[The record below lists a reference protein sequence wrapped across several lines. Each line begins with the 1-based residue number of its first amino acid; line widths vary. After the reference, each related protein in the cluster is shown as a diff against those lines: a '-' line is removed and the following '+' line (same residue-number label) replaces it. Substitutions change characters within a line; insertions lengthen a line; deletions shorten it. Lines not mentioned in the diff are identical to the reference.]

1 MITPEQHSAGATVQ
15 FESPFAGL
23 AVPSSH
29 GPLPADIL
37 EKWVLPLYFGLHEPH
52 VRAFLTLRLSE
63 ASDELITQLLSDLN
77 WRSKVTGAYLAALR
91 DRNSFSEHIGRL
103 LVRSDVCYASKAYC
117 LALAEFNNSAGN
129 QLLLD
134 YLDYYL
140 QQADLWFDQSHAMG
154 AVAYLDLKNG
164 TNHLGK
170 YLQLW
175 EVFTANKTNW
185 NLQRSIKSFEDEMNT
200 LHALKSSQ

>member
-1 MITPEQHSAGATVQ
+1 M
-15 FESPFAGL
+15 
-23 AVPSSH
+23 
-29 GPLPADIL
+29 
-37 EKWVLPLYFGLHEPH
+37 
-52 VRAFLTLRLSE
+52 
-63 ASDELITQLLSDLN
+63 
-77 WRSKVTGAYLAALR
+77 
-91 DRNSFSEHIGRL
+91 
-103 LVRSDVCYASKAYC
+103 
-117 LALAEFNNSAGN
+117 
-129 QLLLD
+129 LD